1 MRAVERLLI
10 VVSVAASI
18 LGPTASWAD
27 DEGNATTGA
36 YLDPQGDPT
45 ASASTVTYSTGGVS
59 SSGGGSSCSWK
70 VATVD
75 GQPLTLYTADG
86 NAMQGIGTNDT
97 GGSYTGRWLY
107 RTCDGQIVSGLVP
120 ERTAVDPAVLAAQ
133 ARESIPIPDPVI
145 GFSPSEGGETYAQLN
160 TWLWVDEGWW
170 QERTATASA
179 GGVTAT
185 VTASPS
191 QSSWTTGD
199 GSTTTCT
206 GPGVA
211 WRPGM
216 AEDATNCSHTYR
228 RSSASEPN
236 GSFTVTVAVGFNV
249 TWTSNVGPGG
259 TLAGVTRT
267 ASRPV
272 RVGEIQALEVQ

>member
-1 MRAVERLLI
+1 MRVVGRLLI
-10 VVSVAASI
+10 AGVLVAV
-18 LGPTASWAD
+18 LGPTAAWAD
-27 DEGNATTGA
+27 DEGPATTGA
-36 YLDPQGDPT
+36 YVNPAGDPT
-45 ASASTVTYSTGGVS
+45 ASASTVAYSTGGSS
-59 SSGGGSSCSWK
+59 SSGGGGSCAWR
-70 VATVD
+70 VATID

-86 NAMQGIGTNDT
+86 NAMQGLGTNAS
-97 GGSYTGRWLY
+97 GGSYTGQWLY
-107 RTCDGQIVSGLVP
+107 RVCDGQIASGLIPQVA
-120 ERTAVDPAVLAAQ
+120 AVDPALLAAQ
-133 ARESIPIPDPVI
+133 ARQSIPIPDPVI
-145 GFSPSEGGETYAQLN
+145 GFSPSEGGQTFAQLN

-170 QERTATASA
+170 QARTATASA

-199 GSTTTCT
+199 GATTTCT
-206 GPGVA
+206 GPGVV

-228 RSSASEPN
+228 RSSAGEPN
-236 GSFTVTVAVGFNV
+236 GSFIVTVEVGFDV

-267 ASRPV
+267 ASRPL
-272 RVGEIQALEVQ
+272 RVGEIQAIEVQ